1 MNFRNTSGMLG
12 LVGTFL
18 LANTIYAADTVA
30 PAATDPVVQQAA
42 RTNEANQAKAAYYKY
57 SRYQEMQKKSQPLSF
72 GKAETE
78 NETGI
83 SFEVTEIRVTPSKLL
98 TAEEVRKAVHFPGA
112 GYMTVNDLSM
122 MVDRLNALY
131 KEKHIVT
138 AQAVLPP
145 QTVKDGVVYIRLIE
159 GTYGNTTVAG
169 NHRIDTEALL
179 HRIHGKTGDLV
190 DVDRLEDELRLYNTT
205 NTYQVQAELV
215 PGEREGT
222 SDLHLVLQE
231 KKNPLTSFIF
241 ADNTGQKES
250 GRYRIGAYTEYRGIG
265 GHDASFSVSPVWTEG
280 ILGGSMTY
288 DTPWGHHGTRAQI
301 SYSRNLVDMID
312 GAFKDFDMKA
322 NSNDFAVSIT
332 HPLHVTPL
340 SKVDVFLEGHRK
352 WSDTEYAGMEL
363 ANNVTRT
370 IKAGFSARS
379 FDANGLWFAMASV
392 TGYDSEDCVRSQENN
407 GSYYSAYLMRRQNL
421 KDDQYLLFRLYGQYT
436 AFTALPSTEQF
447 TLGGMSS
454 VRGYKES
461 ILAGDKGWFAGLEYG
476 FPISSDH
483 RTWRG
488 FFFVDHGVAYNNF
501 STKTTR
507 DYLTSTG
514 LGIEYAKGGWYVK
527 TVLGIPLNDSGHIG
541 DTAPRVHFYLQRN
554 V

>member
-1 MNFRNTSGMLG
+1 MKLTYTSGLLG
-12 LVGTFL
+12 LAGAL
-18 LANTIYAADTVA
+18 LLTHTISAA
-30 PAATDPVVQQAA
+30 PAVVPEAADPVVQQAA
-42 RTNEANQAKAAYYKY
+42 RTSDANQAKAAYYKY
-57 SRYQEMQKKSQPLSF
+57 SRYQEIKKNAQPLSF
-72 GKAETE
+72 GTQEKEK
-78 NETGI
+78 ETGI

-98 TAEEVRKAVHFPGA
+98 TAEEIRKAVHFKGA
-112 GYMTVNDLSM
+112 GNTTVAELTA

-131 KEKHIVT
+131 KEKHILT

-169 NHRIDTEALL
+169 NHRIDTETLL

-215 PGEREGT
+215 PGETEGT

-231 KKNPLTSFIF
+231 KENPLTSFIF

-250 GRYRIGAYTEYRGIG
+250 GRYRIGAYSEYRGIG
-265 GHDASFSVSPVWTEG
+265 GHDASFAVSPVWTEG
-280 ILGGSMTY
+280 IWGGSVLY
-288 DTPWGHHGTRAQI
+288 DTPWGHYGTRAQI
-301 SYSRNLVDMID
+301 SYSRNLVDIID
-312 GAFKDFDMKA
+312 GAFKEYDMKA
-322 NSNDFAVSIT
+322 NSNDFAISIT
-332 HPLHVTPL
+332 HPMNVTPF
-340 SKVDVFLEGHRK
+340 SKVDFFLEGHRK
-352 WSDTEYAGMEL
+352 WSDTEYSGMEL
-363 ANNVTRT
+363 ANSVTRT
-370 IKAGFSARS
+370 LKAGFSARS
-379 FDANGLWFAMASV
+379 FDDTGLWFAMASV
-392 TGYDSEDCVRSQENN
+392 TGYDSDDRVNNRENN

-421 KDDQYLLFRLYGQYT
+421 KDDQYLLCRLYGQYT

-501 STKTTR
+501 STQTTR

-527 TVLGIPLNDSGHIG
+527 TVLGVPLNDSGNIG
-541 DTAPRVHFYLQRN
+541 STAPRIHFYVQRN
-554 V
+554 I

>member
-1 MNFRNTSGMLG
+1 MKLTYTSGLLG
-12 LVGTFL
+12 LAGAL
-18 LANTIYAADTVA
+18 LLTHTISAA
-30 PAATDPVVQQAA
+30 PAVVPEAADPVVQQAA
-42 RTNEANQAKAAYYKY
+42 RTSDANQAKAAYYKY
-57 SRYQEMQKKSQPLSF
+57 SRYQEIKKNAQPLSF
-72 GKAETE
+72 GTQETE
-78 NETGI
+78 KETGI

-98 TAEEVRKAVHFPGA
+98 TAEEIRKAVHFKGA
-112 GYMTVNDLSM
+112 GNTTVAELTA

-131 KEKHIVT
+131 KEKHILT

-169 NHRIDTEALL
+169 NHRIDTETLL

-250 GRYRIGAYTEYRGIG
+250 GRYRIGAYSEYRGIG
-265 GHDASFSVSPVWTEG
+265 GHDASFAVSPVWTEG
-280 ILGGSMTY
+280 IWGGSVLY
-288 DTPWGHHGTRAQI
+288 DTPWGHYGTRAQI
-301 SYSRNLVDMID
+301 SYSRNLVDIID
-312 GAFKDFDMKA
+312 GAFKEYDMKA
-322 NSNDFAVSIT
+322 NSNDFAISIT
-332 HPLHVTPL
+332 HPMNVTPF
-340 SKVDVFLEGHRK
+340 SKVDFFLEGHRK
-352 WSDTEYAGMEL
+352 WSDTEYSGMEL
-363 ANNVTRT
+363 ANSVTRT
-370 IKAGFSARS
+370 LKAGFSARS
-379 FDANGLWFAMASV
+379 FDDTGLWFAMASV
-392 TGYDSEDCVRSQENN
+392 TGYDSDDRVNNKDNN

-421 KDDQYLLFRLYGQYT
+421 KDDQYLLCRLYGQYT

-461 ILAGDKGWFAGLEYG
+461 ILSGDKGWFAGLEYG

-488 FFFVDHGVAYNNF
+488 FLFLDHGVAYNNF

-527 TVLGIPLNDSGHIG
+527 TVLGVPLNDSGNIG
-541 DTAPRVHFYLQRN
+541 STAPRIHFYVQRN
-554 V
+554 I

>member
-1 MNFRNTSGMLG
+1 MKLTYTSGLLG
-12 LVGTFL
+12 LAGAL
-18 LANTIYAADTVA
+18 LLTHTISAA
-30 PAATDPVVQQAA
+30 PAVVPEAADPVVQQAA
-42 RTNEANQAKAAYYKY
+42 RTSDANQAKAAYYKY
-57 SRYQEMQKKSQPLSF
+57 SRYQEIKKNAQPLSF
-72 GKAETE
+72 GTQETE
-78 NETGI
+78 KETGI

-98 TAEEVRKAVHFPGA
+98 TAEEIRKAVHFKGA
-112 GYMTVNDLSM
+112 GNTTVAELTA

-131 KEKHIVT
+131 KEKHILT

-169 NHRIDTEALL
+169 NHRIDTETLL

-215 PGEREGT
+215 PGETEGT

-231 KKNPLTSFIF
+231 KENPLTSFIF

-250 GRYRIGAYTEYRGIG
+250 GRYRIGAYSEYRGIG
-265 GHDASFSVSPVWTEG
+265 GHDASFAVSPVWTEG
-280 ILGGSMTY
+280 IWGGSVLY
-288 DTPWGHHGTRAQI
+288 DTPWGHYGTRAQI
-301 SYSRNLVDMID
+301 SYSRNLVDIID
-312 GAFKDFDMKA
+312 GAFKEYDMKA
-322 NSNDFAVSIT
+322 NSNDFAISIT
-332 HPLHVTPL
+332 HPMNVPPF
-340 SKVDVFLEGHRK
+340 SKVDFFLEGHRK
-352 WSDTEYAGMEL
+352 WSDTEYSGMEL
-363 ANNVTRT
+363 ANSVTRT
-370 IKAGFSARS
+370 LKAGFSARS
-379 FDANGLWFAMASV
+379 FDDTGLWFAMASV
-392 TGYDSEDCVRSQENN
+392 TGYDSDDRVNNRENN

-421 KDDQYLLFRLYGQYT
+421 KDDQYLLCRLYGQYT

-461 ILAGDKGWFAGLEYG
+461 ILSGDKGWFAGLEYG

-488 FFFVDHGVAYNNF
+488 FLFLDHGVAYNNF

-527 TVLGIPLNDSGHIG
+527 TVLGVPLNDSGNIG
-541 DTAPRVHFYLQRN
+541 STAPRIHFYVQRN
-554 V
+554 I

>member
-1 MNFRNTSGMLG
+1 MKLTYTSGLLG
-12 LVGTFL
+12 LAGAL
-18 LANTIYAADTVA
+18 LLTHTISAA
-30 PAATDPVVQQAA
+30 PAVVPEAADPVVQQAA
-42 RTNEANQAKAAYYKY
+42 RTSDANQAKAAYYKY
-57 SRYQEMQKKSQPLSF
+57 SRYQEIKKNAQPLSF
-72 GKAETE
+72 GTQETE
-78 NETGI
+78 KETGI

-98 TAEEVRKAVHFPGA
+98 TAEEIRKAVHFKGA
-112 GYMTVNDLSM
+112 GNTTVAELTA

-131 KEKHIVT
+131 KEKHILT

-169 NHRIDTEALL
+169 NHRIDTETLL

-250 GRYRIGAYTEYRGIG
+250 GRYRIGAYSEYRGIG
-265 GHDASFSVSPVWTEG
+265 GHDASFAVSPVWTEG
-280 ILGGSMTY
+280 IWGGSVLY
-288 DTPWGHHGTRAQI
+288 DTPWGHYGTRAQI
-301 SYSRNLVDMID
+301 SYSRNLVDIID
-312 GAFKDFDMKA
+312 GAFKEYDMKA
-322 NSNDFAVSIT
+322 NSNDFAISIT
-332 HPLHVTPL
+332 HPMNVTPF
-340 SKVDVFLEGHRK
+340 SKVDFFLEGHRK
-352 WSDTEYAGMEL
+352 WSDTEYSGMEL
-363 ANNVTRT
+363 ANSVTRT
-370 IKAGFSARS
+370 LKAGFSARS
-379 FDANGLWFAMASV
+379 FDDTGLWFAMASV
-392 TGYDSEDCVRSQENN
+392 TGYDSDDRVNNRENN

-421 KDDQYLLFRLYGQYT
+421 KDDQYLLCRLYGQYT

-461 ILAGDKGWFAGLEYG
+461 ILSGDKGWFAGLEYG

-488 FFFVDHGVAYNNF
+488 FLFLDHGVAYNNF

-527 TVLGIPLNDSGHIG
+527 TVLGVPLNDSGNVG
-541 DTAPRVHFYLQRN
+541 STAPRIHFYVQRN
-554 V
+554 I

>member
-1 MNFRNTSGMLG
+1 MKLTYTSGLLG
-12 LVGTFL
+12 LAGAL
-18 LANTIYAADTVA
+18 LLTHTISAA
-30 PAATDPVVQQAA
+30 PAVVPEAADPVVQQAA
-42 RTNEANQAKAAYYKY
+42 RTSDANQAKAAYYKY
-57 SRYQEMQKKSQPLSF
+57 SRYQEIKKNAQPLSF
-72 GKAETE
+72 GTQETE
-78 NETGI
+78 KETGI

-98 TAEEVRKAVHFPGA
+98 TAEEIRKAVHFKGA
-112 GYMTVNDLSM
+112 GNTTVAELTA

-131 KEKHIVT
+131 KEKHILT

-169 NHRIDTEALL
+169 NHRIDTETLL

-250 GRYRIGAYTEYRGIG
+250 GRYRIGAYSEYRGIG

-280 ILGGSMTY
+280 IWGGSVLY
-288 DTPWGHHGTRAQI
+288 DTPWGHYGTRAQI
-301 SYSRNLVDMID
+301 SYSRNLVDIID
-312 GAFKDFDMKA
+312 GAFKEYDMKA
-322 NSNDFAVSIT
+322 NSNDFAISIT
-332 HPLHVTPL
+332 HPMNVTPF
-340 SKVDVFLEGHRK
+340 SKVDFFLEGHRK
-352 WSDTEYAGMEL
+352 WSDTEYSGMEL
-363 ANNVTRT
+363 ANSVTRT
-370 IKAGFSARS
+370 LKAGFSARS
-379 FDANGLWFAMASV
+379 FDDTGLWFAMASV
-392 TGYDSEDCVRSQENN
+392 TGYDSDDRVNNRENN

-421 KDDQYLLFRLYGQYT
+421 KDDQYLLCRLYGQYT

-461 ILAGDKGWFAGLEYG
+461 ILSGDKGWFAGLEYG

-488 FFFVDHGVAYNNF
+488 FLFLDHGVAYNNF

-527 TVLGIPLNDSGHIG
+527 TVLGVPLNDSGNIG
-541 DTAPRVHFYLQRN
+541 STAPRIHFYVQRN
-554 V
+554 I

>member
-1 MNFRNTSGMLG
+1 MKLTYTSGLLG
-12 LVGTFL
+12 LAGAL
-18 LANTIYAADTVA
+18 LLTHTISAA
-30 PAATDPVVQQAA
+30 PAVVPEAADPVVQQAA
-42 RTNEANQAKAAYYKY
+42 RTSDANQAKAAYYKY
-57 SRYQEMQKKSQPLSF
+57 SRYQEIKKNAQPLSF
-72 GKAETE
+72 GTQEKEK
-78 NETGI
+78 ETGI

-190 DVDRLEDELRLYNTT
+190 DVNRLEDELRLYNTT

-250 GRYRIGAYTEYRGIG
+250 GRYRIGAYSEYRGIG

-280 ILGGSMTY
+280 IWGGSVLY
-288 DTPWGHHGTRAQI
+288 DTPWGHYGTRAQI
-301 SYSRNLVDMID
+301 SYSRNLVDIID
-312 GAFKDFDMKA
+312 GAFKEYDMKA
-322 NSNDFAVSIT
+322 NSNDFAISIT
-332 HPLHVTPL
+332 HPMNVTPF
-340 SKVDVFLEGHRK
+340 SKVDFFLEGHRK
-352 WSDTEYAGMEL
+352 WSDTEYSGMEL
-363 ANNVTRT
+363 ANSVTRT
-370 IKAGFSARS
+370 LKAGFSARS
-379 FDANGLWFAMASV
+379 FDDTGLWFAMASV
-392 TGYDSEDCVRSQENN
+392 TGYDSDDRVNNRENN

-421 KDDQYLLFRLYGQYT
+421 KDDQYLLCRLYGQYT

-461 ILAGDKGWFAGLEYG
+461 ILSGDKGWFAGLEYG

-488 FFFVDHGVAYNNF
+488 FLFLDHGVAYNNF

-527 TVLGIPLNDSGHIG
+527 TVLGVPLNDSGNIG
-541 DTAPRVHFYLQRN
+541 STAPRIHFYVQRN
-554 V
+554 I

>member
-1 MNFRNTSGMLG
+1 MKLTYTSGLLG
-12 LVGTFL
+12 LAGAL
-18 LANTIYAADTVA
+18 LLTHTISAA
-30 PAATDPVVQQAA
+30 PAVVPEAADPVVQQAA
-42 RTNEANQAKAAYYKY
+42 RTSDANQAKAAYYKY
-57 SRYQEMQKKSQPLSF
+57 SRYQEIKKNAQPLSF
-72 GKAETE
+72 GTQETE
-78 NETGI
+78 KETGI

-98 TAEEVRKAVHFPGA
+98 TAEEIRKAVHFKGA
-112 GYMTVNDLSM
+112 GNTTVAELTA

-131 KEKHIVT
+131 KEKHILT

-169 NHRIDTEALL
+169 NHRIDTETLL

-215 PGEREGT
+215 PGETEGT

-231 KKNPLTSFIF
+231 KENPLTSFIF

-250 GRYRIGAYTEYRGIG
+250 GRYRIGAYSEYRGIG
-265 GHDASFSVSPVWTEG
+265 GHDASFAVSPVWTEG
-280 ILGGSMTY
+280 IWGGSVLY
-288 DTPWGHHGTRAQI
+288 DTPWGHYGTRAQI
-301 SYSRNLVDMID
+301 SYSRNLVDIID
-312 GAFKDFDMKA
+312 GAFKEYDMKA
-322 NSNDFAVSIT
+322 NSNDFAISIT
-332 HPLHVTPL
+332 HPMNVTPF
-340 SKVDVFLEGHRK
+340 SKVDFFLEGHRK
-352 WSDTEYAGMEL
+352 WSDTEYSGMEL
-363 ANNVTRT
+363 ANSVTRT
-370 IKAGFSARS
+370 LKAGFSARS
-379 FDANGLWFAMASV
+379 FDDTGLWFAMASV
-392 TGYDSEDCVRSQENN
+392 TGYDSDDRVNNRENN

-421 KDDQYLLFRLYGQYT
+421 KDDQYLLCRLYGQYT

-461 ILAGDKGWFAGLEYG
+461 ILSGDKGWFAGLEYG

-488 FFFVDHGVAYNNF
+488 FLFLDHGVAYNNF

-527 TVLGIPLNDSGHIG
+527 TVLGVPLNDSGNIG
-541 DTAPRVHFYLQRN
+541 STAPRIHFYVQRN
-554 V
+554 I